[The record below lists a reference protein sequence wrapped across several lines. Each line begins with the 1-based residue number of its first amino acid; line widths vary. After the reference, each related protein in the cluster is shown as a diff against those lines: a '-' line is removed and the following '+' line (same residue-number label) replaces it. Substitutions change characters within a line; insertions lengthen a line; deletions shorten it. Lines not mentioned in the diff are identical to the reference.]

1 MTKRFIYLI
10 IVTLSSIVTLLSS
23 CAKER
28 SENFQAEDLFI
39 AEELAPY
46 FDRFVAEGQARGL
59 TVDLVA
65 KNIEGY
71 LIDIEES
78 DVIGQCTY
86 GNNTTRRVNIDR
98 AYWNRATDLE
108 KEFVI
113 FHELGHCYLNRSH
126 LNSQEN
132 RQCTSI
138 MHSGT
143 GTCRF
148 RYTTSSRSGYLDELF
163 DEPE

>member
-1 MTKRFIYLI
+1 MTKRFIYSI
-10 IVTLSSIVTLLSS
+10 IVALSPVAVLLLS

-28 SENFQAEDLFI
+28 TEDFQAEDLFVS
-39 AEELAPY
+39 EELAPY
-46 FDRFVAEGQARGL
+46 FDRFISEGQARGL

-78 DVIGQCTY
+78 DVVGQCTY

-98 AYWNRATDLE
+98 AYWNRSTDLE

-113 FHELGHCYLNRSH
+113 FHELGHCYLERSH
-126 LNSQEN
+126 LDDSQQN

-148 RYTTSSRSGYLDELF
+148 RYTTASRSGYLDELF
-163 DEPE
+163 EE